1 MIWSRRREEVSMSEA
16 KEPTG
21 SIEMAIAHARR
32 LLQTDPQLAAEQAAE
47 ILKVAPQYP
56 PAQLLRGVALRTGGD
71 WQAALEVL
79 QPLASQQPNWAAAHY
94 ELGVCFA
101 DAAQPGAALAAW
113 RRAVALKPAMPDAW
127 RAIGDHLTLIGDRE
141 GADAA
146 YARHIKASTQ
156 DPRLLIAAS
165 ALVDGRVGQA
175 ELLLREH
182 LKQHPTDVPALR
194 MLAEVAARLGRNAD
208 AEALLER
215 CLELSPSFAAARQ
228 QYAIILN
235 RQNKIAAALAEVD
248 RLERDDPRNTAY
260 RNLRAVILVKIGEY
274 RQAIEL
280 YEQVLAA
287 HPEHPKIWLSY
298 GHTLATAGREADSV
312 AAYRRSIA
320 LSPQLGEAYWSLANL
335 KTFRFA
341 DADVAAM
348 RAQLAREGLTSL
360 ERAHMNFALGKALED
375 QRSFDE
381 SFKHYAAANRL
392 RRQTIDY
399 VAEETTQFVSRS
411 RELLSKEFFAARA
424 EYGCIAADPIFIVG
438 MPRAGSTLIEQIL
451 ASHSSVEGTMELPD
465 ILMLAAELAGTR
477 KASEEPRYP
486 AILADLAAEACR
498 ALGARY
504 LEQTRIQR
512 KTDKPF
518 FIDKMPNNFLH
529 LGLILLALPRAKIID
544 ARRHPMACC
553 FSGFKQE
560 FAQGQHYTYSL
571 EDIGLY
577 YRDYVDFMA
586 HFDQILPGRIH
597 RVIYESMV
605 DDTEVEIRRLLD
617 YCELPFEHACLRF
630 HENPRAVRTPSAQ
643 QVRKPI
649 FRDAVDQWR
658 NYDTWLGP
666 LEQALG
672 AVLASYPAAP
682 RLPK

>member
-1 MIWSRRREEVSMSEA
+1 MSEVT
-16 KEPTG
+16 EPTG
-21 SIEMAIAHARR
+21 SIELAIAHARR
-32 LLQTDPQLAAEQAAE
+32 LLQADPKLAAEQAAE

-113 RRAVALKPAMPDAW
+113 RRAVALKPTMPDAW
-127 RAIGDHLTLIGDRE
+127 RAIGDHLSLIGDAD

-146 YARHIKASTQ
+146 YARHIKASTR
-156 DPRLLIAAS
+156 DPRLLNAAS

-175 ELLLREH
+175 ELLLRQH
-182 LKQHPTDVPALR
+182 LKQYPTDVPALR
-194 MLAEVAARLGRNAD
+194 MLAEVAARLGRTSD
-208 AEALLER
+208 AEAMLER

-248 RLERDDPRNTAY
+248 RLEREDPRNTAY
-260 RNLRAVILVKIGEY
+260 RNLRAVILVKMGEY
-274 RQAIEL
+274 RQSIEL
-280 YEQVLAA
+280 YEEVLEA
-287 HPEHPKIWLSY
+287 HPEHSKIWLSY
-298 GHTLATAGREADSV
+298 GHTLATAGREADSI
-312 AAYRRSIA
+312 AAYRRSIE

-341 DADVAAM
+341 DAEVAAM
-348 RAQLAREGLTSL
+348 QTQLGREDLASRDRSHL
-360 ERAHMNFALGKALED
+360 HFALGKALED
-375 QRSFDE
+375 RRSFE
-381 SFKHYAAANRL
+381 QSFEHYAEANRL
-392 RRQTIDY
+392 RRQSLDY
-399 VAEETTQFVSRS
+399 AAEETTRFVSRS
-411 RELLSKEFFAARA
+411 KELFSRGFFASRTDH
-424 EYGCIAADPIFIVG
+424 GFMAADPIFIVG
-438 MPRAGSTLIEQIL
+438 LPRAGSTLIEQIL

-486 AILADLAAEACR
+486 AILAGLDAPACR
-498 ALGARY
+498 ALGIRY
-504 LEQTRIQR
+504 IEQTRIQR
-512 KTDKPF
+512 KTGKPY

-560 FAQGQHYTYSL
+560 FAQGHHYTYSL

-586 HFDQILPGRIH
+586 HFDRVLPGRIH
-597 RVIYESMV
+597 RVIYESMI
-605 DDTEVEIRRLLD
+605 DDTEAEIRRLLD
-617 YCELPFEHACLRF
+617 YCALPFENACLRF
-630 HENPRAVRTPSAQ
+630 HENARPVRTPSAQ

-649 FRDAVDQWR
+649 FRDSIDQWR
-658 NYDTWLGP
+658 NYDKWLGP
-666 LEQALG
+666 LETALG
-672 AVLASYPAAP
+672 AVLPSYPEAP
-682 RLPK
+682 SLSK

>member
-1 MIWSRRREEVSMSEA
+1 MSDG

-21 SIEMAIAHARR
+21 SIEIAIAHARR
-32 LLQTDPQLAAEQAAE
+32 LLQTDPRLAAEQAAE
-47 ILKVAPQYP
+47 ILKVAPQHP
-56 PAQLLRGVALRTGGD
+56 PAQLLRGVALRAGGD

-79 QPLASQQPNWAAAHY
+79 QPLASAQPNWAAAHY

-127 RAIGDHLTLIGDRE
+127 RAIGDHLTLIGDSE

-146 YARHIKASTQ
+146 YARHIKAATQ

-165 ALVDGRVGQA
+165 ALVDGRIGEA
-175 ELLLREH
+175 ELHLRQH
-182 LKQHPTDVPALR
+182 LRQYPTDVPALR

-208 AEALLER
+208 AEAMLER

-228 QYAIILN
+228 QYAIILH
-235 RQNKIAAALAEVD
+235 RQNKIAAALAQID
-248 RLERDDPRNTAY
+248 RLEREDPRNAAY
-260 RNLRAVILVKIGEY
+260 RNLRAVVLVKIGEY
-274 RQAIEL
+274 HQSIEL

-287 HPEHPKIWLSY
+287 HPEHAKIWLSY
-298 GHTLATAGREADSV
+298 GHTLATAGREADSI

-320 LSPQLGEAYWSLANL
+320 LAPQLGEAYWSLANL

-341 DADVAAM
+341 DAEFAAM
-348 RAQLAREGLTSL
+348 RAQLAREELTPL
-360 ERAHMNFALGKALED
+360 ERAHLHFALGKAFED
-375 QRSFDE
+375 RRSFEE
-381 SFKHYAAANRL
+381 SFEHYTAANRL
-392 RRQTIDY
+392 RRRTIDY

-411 RELLSKEFFAARA
+411 KGLFSTEFFAARTD
-424 EYGCIAADPIFIVG
+424 YGCPAADPIFIVG
-438 MPRAGSTLIEQIL
+438 LPRAGSTLIEQIL
-451 ASHSSVEGTMELPD
+451 ASHSCVEGTMELPD

-486 AILADLAAEACR
+486 AILADLDAPACR
-498 ALGARY
+498 ELGVRY
-504 LEQTRIQR
+504 IAQTRIQR
-512 KTDKPF
+512 KTDKPY

-529 LGLILLALPRAKIID
+529 LGLILLALPKARIID

-586 HFDQILPGRIH
+586 HFDRVLPGRVH
-597 RVIYESMV
+597 RITYESMI
-605 DDTEVEIRRLLD
+605 DDTQAEIRRLLD
-617 YCELPFEHACLRF
+617 YCELPFEDACLRF
-630 HENPRAVRTPSAQ
+630 HENTRAVRTPSAQ

-649 FRDAVDQWR
+649 FRDSVDQWR
-658 NYDTWLGP
+658 NYDKWLGP
-666 LEQALG
+666 LETVLG
-672 AVLASYPAAP
+672 AVLTSYPEVP
-682 RLPK
+682 SLSK